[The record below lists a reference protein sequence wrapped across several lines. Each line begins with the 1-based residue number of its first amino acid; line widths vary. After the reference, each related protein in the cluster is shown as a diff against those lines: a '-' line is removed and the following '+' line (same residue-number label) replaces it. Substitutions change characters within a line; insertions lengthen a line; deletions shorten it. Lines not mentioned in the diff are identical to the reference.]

1 MGVVWGPKGS
11 HVLWGWE
18 SPLEFG
24 RLFFQISNWVMFR
37 WTPGENFQGCI
48 PWWWQGHCLCAPS
61 VWQHRH
67 LVCHHP
73 AVSKRYQ
80 IATRATHI
88 GESGSVKLSLKEK
101 FKFRYTHMN
110 ICIYSIPH
118 ISRYFIRCSRS
129 VGCNLENQLLG
140 GKISKLDQF
149 PVYWFPVFIMG
160 TCVVFCPTHS
170 LRKLAVSSLI
180 STYASRF

>member
-1 MGVVWGPKGS
+1 MMTRS
-11 HVLWGWE
+11 L
-18 SPLEFG
+18 SL
-24 RLFFQISNWVMFR
+24 RSISLATQASR
-37 WTPGENFQGCI
+37 
-48 PWWWQGHCLCAPS
+48 
-61 VWQHRH
+61 
-67 LVCHHP
+67 
-73 AVSKRYQ
+73 VSSSCGLQ
-80 IATRATHI
+80 EVPNATRATHI
-88 GESGSVKLSLKEK
+88 GESGSVKLSLKEN

-140 GKISKLDQF
+140 GKISKLDEF